1 MKVKLAEMFTVVHK
15 SVEVEAETYYEEL
28 RRRVYITPKSYLDGI
43 TLYLSKL
50 EAKKREEGEN
60 ISRLGNGCRKLKET
74 NDQIEGLQISLAA
87 LLPKLVEENAK
98 AEVKAIEIKDNK
110 YIAFQKES
118 IVEQESAYV

>member
-50 EAKKREEGEN
+50 ESKKREEE
-60 ISRLGNGCRKLKET
+60 RT
-74 NDQIEGLQISLAA
+74 
-87 LLPKLVEENAK
+87 
-98 AEVKAIEIKDNK
+98 
-110 YIAFQKES
+110 
-118 IVEQESAYV
+118 